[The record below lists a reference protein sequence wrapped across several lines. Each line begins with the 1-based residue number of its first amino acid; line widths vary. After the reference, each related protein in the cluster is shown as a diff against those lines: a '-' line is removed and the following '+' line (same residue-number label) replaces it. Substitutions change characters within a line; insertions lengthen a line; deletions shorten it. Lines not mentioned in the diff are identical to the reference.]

1 MTEVRSRRGTVAL
14 RVAQLLLVVAAG
26 GLWGASRL
34 PWVLIRSFDGLG
46 QPRQVAVTGAS
57 WSTALVP
64 LALLCL
70 AAAVAAVAVRGWQ
83 LRALAVLMA
92 AVSLAAGYLALSMWV
107 VHDIAL
113 RALDIAEI
121 PLTSLLGTDRRLA
134 GAVLTLLA
142 AVAVLA
148 AAALLMHAAAHDSGS
163 DAKYATPAARRA
175 AARGRDAA
183 SAGADAD
190 STSGPEASARATEMS
205 ERMMWDALD
214 EGCDPTEAPPGVD
227 PEGR

>member
-1 MTEVRSRRGTVAL
+1 MPDNTTRRSAVAL
-14 RVAQLLLVVAAG
+14 RVAQLLLVGAAG

-46 QPRQVAVTGAS
+46 QPRQVVVAGAS
-57 WSTALVP
+57 WSTALLP

-70 AAAVAAVAVRGWQ
+70 AAAVAALAVRGWK

-92 AVSLAAGYLALSMWV
+92 AVSLASGYLAVSMWV
-107 VHDIAL
+107 VRDIAL

-121 PLTSLLGTDRRLA
+121 PVTSLLGTDRRLS

-142 AVAVLA
+142 ALCVMA
-148 AAALLMHAAAHDSGS
+148 AAALLMRAATADTGSGT
-163 DAKYATPAARRA
+163 KYAAPAARRSV
-175 AARGRDAA
+175 ARSGE
-183 SAGADAD
+183 AG
-190 STSGPEASARATEMS
+190 PHVPEMS

-214 EGCDPTEAPPGVD
+214 AGCDPTGGPAHSEPDAD
-227 PEGR
+227 AEGR

>member
-1 MTEVRSRRGTVAL
+1 MTEGRARRATVAL

-46 QPRQVAVTGAS
+46 QPKQVAVTGAS

-64 LALLCL
+64 LAWVCL
-70 AAAVAAVAVRGWQ
+70 AAAVAAVAVRGWP

-92 AVSLAAGYLALSMWV
+92 VVSLAAGYLAVSMWV
-107 VHDIAL
+107 ARDIAL

-121 PLTSLLGTDRRLA
+121 PLTSLLGTDRRLT

-142 AVAVLA
+142 ALCVLA
-148 AAALLMHAAAHDSGS
+148 AAALLMRAAAHDTGS
-163 DAKYATPAARRA
+163 NAQYATPAVRRA
-175 AARGRDAA
+175 AARGTDDG
-183 SAGADAD
+183 SAG
-190 STSGPEASARATEMS
+190 PPLS

-214 EGCDPTEAPPGVD
+214 EGCDPTEPPPGAD